1 MTLKRTFT
9 LIAAAGLA
17 AALYYYY
24 GGHQTPEGQPPLAS
38 FSLPS
43 FQEAFNGDATS
54 DVRVVLMFSPT

>member
-9 LIAAAGLA
+9 FIAAAGLA

-43 FQEAFNGDATS
+43 FQEAFNAASG